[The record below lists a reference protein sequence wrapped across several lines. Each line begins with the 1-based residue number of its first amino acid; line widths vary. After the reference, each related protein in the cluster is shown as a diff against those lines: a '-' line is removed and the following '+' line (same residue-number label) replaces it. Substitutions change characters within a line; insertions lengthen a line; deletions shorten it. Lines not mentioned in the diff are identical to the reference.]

1 MYVTL
6 QLIKYSLLFK
16 CWVARVF
23 ESTSAS
29 LFNFE
34 LLSFID
40 FSSRPR
46 LFWHLAFTFH
56 WLLSLM
62 VYNLF
67 RNYSRLH
74 IWAIA
79 FLLWN
84 TIQWWSTVISVQIF
98 FYFTIE
104 LSNGTI
110 YFERKFVRNQVAIK
124 KYNFS
129 RKSNITMGKNVIIL
143 TL

>member
-79 FLLWN
+79 FLPSN
-84 TIQWWSTVISVQIF
+84 TLHWRGTVISVPIIF
-98 FYFTIE
+98 FSFYYWTIE
-104 LSNGTI
+104 WNYL
-110 YFERKFVRNQVAIK
+110 FRKKVREESSSYK

-129 RKSNITMGKNVIIL
+129 RKSNIT
-143 TL
+143 TE

>member
-46 LFWHLAFTFH
+46 LFWHLAFTFY

-79 FLLWN
+79 FLPSN
-84 TIQWWSTVISVQIF
+84 TLHWRGTVISVPIIF
-98 FYFTIE
+98 FHFTIE
-104 LSNGTI
+104 LLNGTI
-110 YFERKFVRNQVAIK
+110 YFERKFVRNQVVIK
-124 KYNFS
+124 NTIFQENLIS
-129 RKSNITMGKNVIIL
+129 RRNRMC
-143 TL
+143 